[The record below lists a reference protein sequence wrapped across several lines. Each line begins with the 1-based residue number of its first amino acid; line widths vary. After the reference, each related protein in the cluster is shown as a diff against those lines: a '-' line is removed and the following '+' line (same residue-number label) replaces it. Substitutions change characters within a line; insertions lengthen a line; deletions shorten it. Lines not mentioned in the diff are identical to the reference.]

1 MPDVQGQVILGE
13 IIPGHPMSLETRVN
27 VLEIKERLQADHYEV
42 LVSDD
47 AGGYVCNYLYYK
59 SAVSLAD
66 VADVLVIHIPVFD
79 VLPESISLIICNEI
93 IRILRQSYIYV
104 QKKLYANFNEA
115 VAVSLGNTT
124 CRRLIGPVVKRP
136 WFRVSRVVMST
147 LKEKRRPHKNQS

>member
-13 IIPGHPMSLETRVN
+13 IIPGHPISLETRVN

-66 VADVLVIHIPVFD
+66 VADVLFIHIPVFD
-79 VLPESISLIICNEI
+79 VLPESISLVICNEI

-115 VAVSLGNTT
+115 VSLGNTT
-124 CRRLIGPVVKRP
+124 CRRRIGAFVKRP
-136 WFRVSRVVMST
+136 WFRVPRVVSST